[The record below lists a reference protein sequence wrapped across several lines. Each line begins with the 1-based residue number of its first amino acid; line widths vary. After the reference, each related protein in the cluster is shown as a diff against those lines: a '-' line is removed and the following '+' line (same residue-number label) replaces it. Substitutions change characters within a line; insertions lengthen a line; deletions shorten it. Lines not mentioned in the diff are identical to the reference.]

1 MYINIHKAIYDI
13 IFQLLGYLGEY
24 LILFVLLY
32 IKNMLENVNLV
43 IYSVIGFAISY
54 LSLEVTWHI
63 TACRM
68 SGEPIKPCLFKIV
81 KTVVLNRL

>member
-1 MYINIHKAIYDI
+1 MPYI
-13 IFQLLGYLGEY
+13 
-24 LILFVLLY
+24 VLLY
-32 IKNMLENVNLV
+32 TENMLENVNLV
-43 IYSVIGFAISY
+43 IYSVVGFAISY

-68 SGEPIKPCLFKIV
+68 SGEPIKPFLFKVV

>member
-1 MYINIHKAIYDI
+1 
-13 IFQLLGYLGEY
+13 
-24 LILFVLLY
+24 
-32 IKNMLENVNLV
+32 MLENVNLV

-63 TACRM
+63 TACRI
-68 SGEPIKPCLFKIV
+68 SDETIKPCLFKVV

>member
-1 MYINIHKAIYDI
+1 MPYI
-13 IFQLLGYLGEY
+13 
-24 LILFVLLY
+24 VLLY
-32 IKNMLENVNLV
+32 TENMLENMNLV

-68 SGEPIKPCLFKIV
+68 SDKTIKPCLFKVV
-81 KTVVLNRL
+81 KTIVLNRL

>member
-1 MYINIHKAIYDI
+1 MPYI
-13 IFQLLGYLGEY
+13 
-24 LILFVLLY
+24 VLLY
-32 IKNMLENVNLV
+32 TENMLENMNLV

-68 SGEPIKPCLFKIV
+68 SGEPIKPCLFKAV